1 MDRTARWIADEYA
14 GSVVDELP
22 DGGARIRVP
31 VWNEEWGLSLLT
43 DIAAHLRAV
52 TPDRRALAGT
62 RARSIITEWSR
73 EEES

>member
-1 MDRTARWIADEYA
+1 M
-14 GSVVDELP
+14 
-22 DGGARIRVP
+22 P

-52 TPDRRALAGT
+52 TPDHRALAGT